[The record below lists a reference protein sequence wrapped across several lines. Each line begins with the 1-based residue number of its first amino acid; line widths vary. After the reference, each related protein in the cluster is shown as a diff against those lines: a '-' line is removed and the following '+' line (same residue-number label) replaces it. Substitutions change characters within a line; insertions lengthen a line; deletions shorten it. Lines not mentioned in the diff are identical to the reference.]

1 MDGQGT
7 PMVPP
12 SQTALQQ
19 QQQQQQQQKQQQQVT
34 QQQTPQ
40 GAAGGG
46 GGGNNLVNGGAMN
59 AIGSPSLVHL
69 AELRAHRELA
79 MSPSL
84 SAYNLYAEEMRG
96 TLKDHALLTHAE
108 TGLQLE
114 KVIGQRWKDLP
125 KVGSSLLPHSLPH
138 SPPHSPPH
146 PPLPPPPP
154 PPAPPPMARKRLL
167 STLEPIK

>member
-12 SQTALQQ
+12 SQLGLQQ
-19 QQQQQQQQKQQQQVT
+19 QQQQQQQQQPVT

-40 GAAGGG
+40 AG
-46 GGGNNLVNGGAMN
+46 GGGNNFVNGGAMN
-59 AIGSPSLVHL
+59 ALAGSPSLVHL

-84 SAYNLYAEEMRG
+84 FAYNLYAEEMRG
-96 TLKDHALLTHAE
+96 TLKNINLLTHAE

-125 KVGSSLLPHSLPH
+125 KVGLYKLNPVALLPSPSL
-138 SPPHSPPH
+138 SPSPSPSSSSSSSSSTYGSK
-146 PPLPPPPP
+146 
-154 PPAPPPMARKRLL
+154 APGFNP
-167 STLEPIK
+167 